1 MCLAKAY
8 LNKESEPPIMQE
20 ISYMKI
26 DGERI
31 EMKTLFGEERVIT
44 SRVRE
49 IDFMTSKVILVSE
62 DTASAESK

>member
-1 MCLAKAY
+1 
-8 LNKESEPPIMQE
+8 
-20 ISYMKI
+20 MKI